1 MATLSSCRLCTTIYN
16 CWRIKQKRIFNFCS
30 RIMQKTHKIITIIIL
45 VMVVYAIISNCI
57 IYSRACFQP
66 KKFDIASFFNDYQVP
81 FSSDKIS
88 YSLLIS
94 CEQRP
99 IVLSS
104 FSMRPQAW
112 QAFKKGFLMPDNSIK
127 KEDTLQQN
135 SLLPQYI
142 QFQRLGNSIY
152 LYDIKKN
159 QCRPI
164 IL

>member
-1 MATLSSCRLCTTIYN
+1 
-16 CWRIKQKRIFNFCS
+16 
-30 RIMQKTHKIITIIIL
+30 MQKTHKIITIIIL

-112 QAFKKGFLMPDNSIK
+112 QAFKNRLGGSDNSIK
-127 KEDTLQQN
+127 AEKTLQPN
-135 SLLPQYI
+135 SQLPQCI
-142 QFQRLGNSIY
+142 QFQRSGNLIY

-159 QCRPI
+159 NENGNVQVKCLI
-164 IL
+164 ELLL